1 MLIPHD
7 VLPDDCIYFNSTFVI
22 KALKGQKKEKN
33 VDIADLYC
41 EVRKMRKMSF
51 LLFVLCLD
59 WLFLIGSINV
69 ENQRIVIC
77 F

>member
-7 VLPDDCIYFNSTFVI
+7 VLPDDCIYFNATFVI
-22 KALKGQKKEKN
+22 KVLQGQKGEKN